1 MAGHAGQVRAR
12 GPETAVNPRLAA
24 LIDSGQFDWENDKHR
39 EAYLRAWVNGT
50 APPPRPEK
58 EADA

>member
-1 MAGHAGQVRAR
+1 MTVAD
-12 GPETAVNPRLAA
+12 
-24 LIDSGQFDWENDKHR
+24 LIESGEFDWDNDKHR

-50 APPPRPEK
+50 APPPPGRPQEK